1 MENNNPLSK
10 TTNKSTETS
19 ATPQTMLL
27 LCYVKKNYVWNV
39 KNGRSIDNK
48 LQFAIKLS
56 RFQISNMYGERYRNR
71 QTYEFM
77 SVVGV
82 VKINFIEDF
91 IDWDESLTIR
101 VGRLFNWRAEATW
114 LQSVFFSACYR
125 MTVIIFIA
133 SINFLSLNHSS
144 STRFSTFSRTSNF

>member
-1 MENNNPLSK
+1 MKCE
-10 TTNKSTETS
+10 E
-19 ATPQTMLL
+19 
-27 LCYVKKNYVWNV
+27 W
-39 KNGRSIDNK
+39 SIDNK

-101 VGRLFNWRAEATW
+101 VGRLFN
-114 LQSVFFSACYR
+114 
-125 MTVIIFIA
+125 
-133 SINFLSLNHSS
+133 
-144 STRFSTFSRTSNF
+144 